1 MKKILDFLYSTQL
14 MAILFV
20 VFATAMGVATFI
32 ENDYGTQTARV
43 IVYNAWW
50 FELIMVV
57 FVINFIGNIF
67 TYKLYRK
74 EKWINLMVHL
84 SFIFIILGAGITR
97 YISYEG
103 LLSVKE
109 GESSNVIFS
118 EGTFLQLTI
127 NDGKDQKDPIYKKM
141 LLSSAKK
148 NNFSFTTDFKNQEV
162 KIQLVDYI
170 PNVGEQIVE
179 SPNGEEYITFVE
191 ASQDGHRHDQ
201 NVKRGTFEIVHEVKV
216 GFDST
221 EDVDFNF
228 KLVDDQLFIFS
239 KHDGTF
245 TRMSDQFQGNL
256 TKNIEQ
262 KFELKSVYQVEL
274 PAHEGHNHGAEIMR
288 FIIAKPVFK
297 AETKYV
303 SMSKKQDSNNS
314 DMLVFDITTNNKTE
328 RLSLTGGQY
337 RTPDA
342 TLFSIDNLNFNMIYG
357 SRTYLLPFSVK
368 LNDFQLEKYPGSE
381 SAMSYASE
389 VTIIDKEKAN
399 QFDFKIFMNN
409 ILDYRGFRFFQSSYN
424 ITDTYE
430 ETVLS
435 VNHDYWGTLIT
446 YIGYTILYICLILM
460 LLMKNTR
467 MADLRKR
474 LRDIELRKSK
484 ILTIA
489 LLFISTLL
497 FSQQHNHKLNDSQVD
512 SLLTKNMVS
521 KEHADKFGR
530 LVIQDAGGRMKPA
543 NTFASELLRKVSKKD
558 TYRGYDAD
566 QVLLS
571 LTINPYAWFEI
582 PVIYLEKGNTKVRT
596 ILGVDDED
604 KYARLADF
612 FNERGEYKLQSY
624 QEEANKKNN
633 KGKFEKDIVN
643 IDKRVNL
650 LYSAL
655 GGSILTI
662 LPIKDDKN
670 NKWVS
675 PHETE
680 LLNYSGKDSI
690 AAKSFHMYA
699 LSLQDAITTNDYK
712 LSDELL
718 DGLFKIQKTFG
729 AKVYPKES
737 QITYEIMYNEY
748 DVFKKLFSYYMYIG
762 VLMFFLVILQ
772 IFKNNKI
779 VNYLI
784 KACIA
789 FIILFFA
796 MHTLGLATRWYIS
809 GRAPWSNAYE
819 SVIFVA
825 WATMFFGLIFGKKS
839 SLTIASTAFLTS
851 MMLMIAHW
859 NWMDPEIANLPPVLN
874 SYWLMIHVSVIVASY
889 GPFALGMILGL
900 VSLLLMILTN
910 EKNKEKLDIT
920 ISELTTI
927 NEMALLVGL
936 VLLTIGNFLGGQ
948 WANESWGRYW
958 GWDAKETWA
967 LISIMVY
974 AFVLHMRLVPG
985 LKGRF
990 AYNFAS
996 VVAFGSILMTYFGVN
1011 FYLSGLHSYASG
1023 DQVITPDFIYYSIA
1037 VVSVIAGFAYF
1048 NFKKFYKR

>member
-1 MKKILDFLYSTQL
+1 
-14 MAILFV
+14 MAVLFV

-32 ENDYGTQTARV
+32 ENDYGTQTARA

-57 FVINFIGNIF
+57 FIINFIGNIF

-84 SFIFIILGAGITR
+84 SFVFIIIGAGITR

-103 LLSVKE
+103 LISIKE
-109 GESSNVIFS
+109 GESSNVLFS
-118 EGTFLQLTI
+118 EGAFLQLTI
-127 NDGKDQKDPIYKKM
+127 NDGKDQKNTIYKKM
-141 LLSSAKK
+141 VLSSAKK
-148 NNFSFTTDFKNQEV
+148 NNFSFTTDFKDQEV
-162 KIQLVDYI
+162 KVQLVDYI
-170 PNVGEQIVE
+170 PNVGEQIVDDV
-179 SPNGEEYITFVE
+179 NGDEYILFVE
-191 ASQDGHRHDQ
+191 SSEDGHRHDQ
-201 NVKRGTFEIVHEVKV
+201 YIKRGTTEDIHGTLV
-216 GFDST
+216 GFDSP
-221 EDVDFNF
+221 DAVSINF
-228 KLVDDQLFIFS
+228 KLVDNQLKIVSNQGGDFLRMADQL
-239 KHDGTF
+239 KGKLEKD
-245 TRMSDQFQGNL
+245 
-256 TKNIEQ
+256 IEQ
-262 KFELKSVYQVEL
+262 NFEIASLYSIGGHN
-274 PAHEGHNHGAEIMR
+274 PDDNHDDHNHGNAMK
-288 FIIAKPVFK
+288 FVVPKPVFK
-297 AETKYV
+297 AKINYV
-303 SMSKKQDSNNS
+303 STSLKQDSNNS
-314 DMLVFDITTNNKTE
+314 DMLVFDVTTNNKTE
-328 RLSLTGGQY
+328 RVSLSGGQY
-337 RTPDA
+337 RTPNA
-342 TLFSIDNLNFNMIYG
+342 TLLSVDNLNFSMVYG
-357 SRTYLLPFSVK
+357 SRSYILPFSVK

-389 VTIIDKEKAN
+389 VTILDKEKGN
-399 QFDFKIFMNN
+399 QFDFRIFMNN

-424 ITDTYE
+424 ITDQYE

-446 YIGYTILYICLILM
+446 YVGYTILYICLILM

-474 LRDIELRKSK
+474 LRDIELRRSK

-497 FSQQHNHKLNDSQVD
+497 FSQQHNHKLNDSQID

-521 KEHADKFGR
+521 KEHADKFSR
-530 LVIQDAGGRMKPA
+530 LIIQDAGGRMKPV

-558 TYRGYDAD
+558 TYRDYTAD
-566 QVLLS
+566 QVLIS
-571 LTINPYAWFEI
+571 LTINPYTWFEI
-582 PVIYLEKGNTKVRT
+582 PVIYLERGNTKVRN
-596 ILGVDDED
+596 ILGVDEDD

-655 GGSILTI
+655 GGSILNI

-670 NKWVS
+670 NKWVT
-675 PHETE
+675 PHETA
-680 LLNYSGKDSI
+680 LLNYSGNDSI
-690 AAKSFHMYA
+690 AAKSFQMYA
-699 LSLQDAITTNDYK
+699 LTLQDAISTKDYK

-729 AKVYPKES
+729 EKVYPKES
-737 QITYEIMYNEY
+737 QITYEILYNKY

-762 VLMFFLVILQ
+762 VIMFFLVILQ
-772 IFKNNKI
+772 IFRNNKT
-779 VNYLI
+779 VSYLI

-789 FIILFFA
+789 FIILFFV

-900 VSLLLMILTN
+900 VSLLLMILTT

-927 NEMALLVGL
+927 SEMALLVGL

-967 LISIMVY
+967 LISIMIY

-996 VVAFGSILMTYFGVN
+996 VIAFGSILMTYFGVN
-1011 FYLSGLHSYASG
+1011 FYLTGLHSYASG
-1023 DQVITPDFIYYSIA
+1023 DQVITPSFIYYSIA
-1037 VVSVIAGFAYF
+1037 IVAVIAAFAYIK
-1048 NFKKFYKR
+1048 FKKFYKR

>member
-1 MKKILDFLYSTQL
+1 
-14 MAILFV
+14 
-20 VFATAMGVATFI
+20 
-32 ENDYGTQTARV
+32 
-43 IVYNAWW
+43 
-50 FELIMVV
+50 
-57 FVINFIGNIF
+57 
-67 TYKLYRK
+67 
-74 EKWINLMVHL
+74 
-84 SFIFIILGAGITR
+84 
-97 YISYEG
+97 ISI
-103 LLSVKE
+103 KE
-109 GESSNVIFS
+109 GESSNVLFS
-118 EGTFLQLTI
+118 EGAFLQLTI
-127 NDGKDQKDPIYKKM
+127 NDGKDQKNTIYKKM

-162 KIQLVDYI
+162 EVQLVDYI
-170 PNVGEQIVE
+170 PNVGEQVVE
-179 SPNGEEYITFVE
+179 DVSGEEYILFVE
-191 ASQDGHRHDQ
+191 SADDGHRHDQ
-201 NVKRGTFEIVHEVKV
+201 YIKRGTYEDIHGTLV
-216 GFDST
+216 GFDSP
-221 EDVDFNF
+221 DAVSINF
-228 KLVDDQLFIFS
+228 KLVDNQLKIISNQGGDFM
-239 KHDGTF
+239 
-245 TRMSDQFQGNL
+245 RMADQFKGKL
-256 TKNIEQ
+256 EKDIEQ
-262 KFELKSVYQVEL
+262 NFEIASLYSIGGHN
-274 PAHEGHNHGAEIMR
+274 PDDNHDDHNHGAAMKFVIP
-288 FIIAKPVFK
+288 KPVFK
-297 AETKYV
+297 AKVNYV
-303 SMSKKQDSNNS
+303 STSVKQDSGNS
-314 DMLVFDITTNNKTE
+314 DMLVFDVTTNDKTE
-328 RLSLTGGQY
+328 RVSLIGGQY
-337 RTPDA
+337 RTPNA
-342 TLFSIDNLNFNMIYG
+342 TLLSIDNLNFSMVYG
-357 SRTYLLPFSVK
+357 SRTYLLPFSVQ

-389 VTIIDKEKAN
+389 VTILDKEKGN
-399 QFDFKIFMNN
+399 QFDFRIFMNN

-424 ITDTYE
+424 ITDQYE

-446 YIGYTILYICLILM
+446 YVGYTILYICLILM

-497 FSQQHNHKLNDSQVD
+497 FSQQHNHKLNDSQID

-521 KEHADKFGR
+521 KEHADKFSR
-530 LVIQDAGGRMKPA
+530 LVIQDAGGRMKPV
-543 NTFASELLRKVSKKD
+543 NTFASELLRKVSKND
-558 TYRGYDAD
+558 TYRDYTAD
-566 QVLLS
+566 QVLIS
-571 LTINPYAWFEI
+571 LTINPYTWFEI
-582 PVIYLEKGNTKVRT
+582 PIVYLEKGNTKVRN
-596 ILGVDDED
+596 ILGVDEDD

-612 FNERGEYKLQSY
+612 FNEKGEYKLQSY
-624 QEEANKKNN
+624 QEEANKKSN
-633 KGKFEKDIVN
+633 KAKFEKDIVN

-655 GGSILTI
+655 GGSILNI

-670 NKWVS
+670 NKWVT

-680 LLNYSGKDSI
+680 LLNYSGNDSI

-729 AKVYPKES
+729 ERVYPKES
-737 QITYEIMYNEY
+737 QITYEILYNKY

-762 VLMFFLVILQ
+762 VIMFFLVILQ
-772 IFKNNKI
+772 IFKNNKT

-789 FIILFFA
+789 FIILFFV

-900 VSLLLMILTN
+900 VSLLLMILTT

-927 NEMALLVGL
+927 SEMALLVGL

-967 LISIMVY
+967 LISIMIY

-996 VVAFGSILMTYFGVN
+996 VLAFGSILMTYFGVN
-1011 FYLSGLHSYASG
+1011 FYLSGLHSYGSG
-1023 DQVITPDFIYYSIA
+1023 DGVITPSFIYISIA
-1037 VVSVIAGFAYF
+1037 VIAVIAIFAYIK
-1048 NFKKFYKR
+1048 FKKFYKR